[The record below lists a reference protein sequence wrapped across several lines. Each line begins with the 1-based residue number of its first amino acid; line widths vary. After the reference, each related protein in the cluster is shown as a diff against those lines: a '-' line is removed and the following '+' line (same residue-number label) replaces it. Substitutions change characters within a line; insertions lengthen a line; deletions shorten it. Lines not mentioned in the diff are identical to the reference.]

1 MARSTKPARFDAKG
15 FFEGIQ
21 VLLDALPSESQKQ
34 EINNAITELI
44 NFLRDLQNIFQVI
57 PSAEEQAQLGQLLP
71 KLKEFYASVEKV
83 PLIAASVGAG
93 RKSSKRAGGATQA
106 KKERVDAKQVLAS
119 LKNLPAD
126 EIRSRLEGRTYSKQ
140 DLQNLAAELGIKPD
154 SKDSKIGMADKIA
167 TAIENQRMRDSLA
180 GRSNREAAGN

>member
-1 MARSTKPARFDAKG
+1 MARSTKPARFDAKD

-21 VLLDALPSESQKQ
+21 DLLGALPSESQKQ
-34 EINNAITELI
+34 EINNAFTELI

-71 KLKEFYASVEKV
+71 KLEEFYASVEKV
-83 PLIAASVGAG
+83 PLIAASVGA
-93 RKSSKRAGGATQA
+93 RSESSKRASGPKPA
-106 KKERVDAKQVLAS
+106 KREGIDAKRVLAG
-119 LKNLPAD
+119 LTNLPAD
-126 EIRSRLEGRTYSKQ
+126 EIRFRLESRTYSKP

-167 TAIENQRMRDSLA
+167 NAIENQRMRDSLA
-180 GRSNREAAGN
+180 GRSNREAAGD